1 MISFCICHVAFEFV
15 SDVEVTDDSITSSGL
30 MLSWM
35 DISMTSSNFRH
46 YRVFY
51 WPVSGPYGPICIMT
65 SNRRKRQSA
74 QPGESF
80 MDFNEAFGTLTN
92 LSGSV
97 TYSIQVTAVTTFNN
111 DEVIGDRS
119 AAIVRTTLEGG
130 KEIFTS
136 YCTFYINSMSL

>member
-1 MISFCICHVAFEFV
+1 MISFCICHVALYFV

-30 MLSWM
+30 MLTWM
-35 DISMTSSNFRH
+35 DISMISSNFRH

-51 WPVSGPYGPICIMT
+51 LPVSGPYGPIMA

-80 MDFNEAFGTLTN
+80 MDFNEASGTLTN
-92 LSGSV
+92 LSGLV
-97 TYSIQVTAVTTFNN
+97 TYSIQVAAVTTFNN

-119 AAIVRTTLEGG
+119 AIIERTTLEGG
-130 KEIFTS
+130 R
-136 YCTFYINSMSL
+136 

>member
-1 MISFCICHVAFEFV
+1 MISFCICHVALGAV
-15 SDVEVTDDSITSSGL
+15 SDVDVSNESITSSGL
-30 MLSWM
+30 TLSWM

-51 WPVSGPYGPICIMT
+51 LPVRGPYGPIMA
-65 SNRRKRQSA
+65 SNRRKRQPA
-74 QPGESF
+74 QAGESF
-80 MDFNEAFGTLTN
+80 MDFNEASGTLTD

-97 TYSIQVTAVTTFNN
+97 TYNIQVAAVTTFND

-119 AAIVRTTLEGG
+119 AIIVRTTLEGG
-130 KEIFTS
+130 KQIFTS

>member
-1 MISFCICHVAFEFV
+1 
-15 SDVEVTDDSITSSGL
+15 
-30 MLSWM
+30 MLTWM

-51 WPVSGPYGPICIMT
+51 LPVSGPYGPIMA

-74 QPGESF
+74 QLGESF
-80 MDFNEAFGTLTN
+80 MDFNEASGTLTN
-92 LSGSV
+92 LNGLV
-97 TYSIQVTAVTTFNN
+97 TYSIQVAAVTTFNN

-130 KEIFTS
+130 KQTFTS